1 MSKNLQKHWDF
12 RKCAGLRRVV
22 SLSSMRAR
30 AWKTTKVPS
39 ATRRTRRICDS
50 VLGTSSR
57 PVRTHNDASRTGV
70 GSQAIDVDGRLGVQ
84 SQQPASDSRTTLRTD
99 ERSLPSRP
107 LRRTSNTTRHVPT
120 SGPTTR
126 LPKWHSGHAREPHPM
141 GPPWQNA
148 SFKGSRNSSQV
159 SESFFRLTE
168 FWRSPCIPAIS
179 STANGARPLP
189 ALRHGLTTTIA
200 TTRCSATLGR
210 ESLTV
215 WSKVGETSPVKDA
228 LVTSLKPKGAFPHGN
243 QQLAK

>member
-1 MSKNLQKHWDF
+1 MLKNPQKHWDF
-12 RKCAGLRRVV
+12 AKCAGLRMVI
-22 SLSSMRAR
+22 SLSAMRAR
-30 AWKTTKVPS
+30 AWKTTKIPP
-39 ATRRTRRICDS
+39 ATLRTRLIHEQS
-50 VLGTSSR
+50 VAHVSS
-57 PVRTHNDASRTGV
+57 PVRCSIESFRTHGCSSSIGAGCRIATSRH
-70 GSQAIDVDGRLGVQ
+70 
-84 SQQPASDSRTTLRTD
+84 QPAFESRTTLRTYA
-99 ERSLPSRP
+99 RSQPSCP

-141 GPPWQNA
+141 GPPWPK
-148 SFKGSRNSSQV
+148 SSSKGPRNSSQV

-189 ALRHGLTTTIA
+189 ALRHGLTPTIA
-200 TTRCSATLGR
+200 TTRCFATRGS

-215 WSKVGETSPVKDA
+215 WSKAGETSPVKDA
-228 LVTSLKPKGAFPHGN
+228 LVTSLKLKGAFPHGN